1 MTPEVL
7 KYIRKAQQIELTADA
22 DLKTILTKDA
32 IYNAAGIASFNLFDV
47 VDFDEW
53 FSGGLMAELKI
64 GGMNFRI
71 VRRRVILLVGQWTGS
86 KAQRPQM
93 YAACLHLL
101 GAQEDMCVRLAAC
114 K

>member
-1 MTPEVL
+1 MTPEML
-7 KYIRKAQQIELTADA
+7 TYIRKARQMELTADS

-32 IYNAAGIASFNLFDV
+32 IYNAAGIASFNLFDE

-53 FSGGLMAELKI
+53 FRGGLADELRI

-86 KAQRPQM
+86 KALRPAV

-101 GAQEDMCVRLAAC
+101 GDQEDMCVRLAAC